1 MSKLVKR
8 DFRVPVLLLAL
19 SAIPMLGGI
28 ARLVSL
34 SSQGTAEDARFHA
47 APIPVVLHFVG
58 AALYALL
65 GAFQFSSGFRRR
77 WPGWH
82 RRAGK
87 ILVLCGLSTALTG
100 IWMANLYRIP
110 HSLQGPILYAAR
122 MTVGAAMAAA
132 IIVAWSSIRRR
143 EFARHEAWM
152 IRAYALGQGAGTQAL
167 LLGACIVLSGEVV
180 GLTRDLLMSLAWAIN
195 ILVAEWIIRRRAN
208 APRQAVSQLG
218 YETSR
223 A

>member
-8 DFRVPVLLLAL
+8 DFLVPMLLVAL

-34 SSQGTAEDARFHA
+34 SSQGTAENARFHA
-47 APIPVVLHFVG
+47 APVPIVLHFLA
-58 AALYALL
+58 AALYTLL

-77 WPGWH
+77 WPRWH
-82 RRAGK
+82 RRSGK
-87 ILVLCGLSTALTG
+87 ILVLCGLSSALAG
-100 IWMANLYRIP
+100 LWMANFYRIP
-110 HSLQGPILYAAR
+110 QGLQGPILYAVR
-122 MTVGAAMAAA
+122 MMVGTAMAAA
-132 IIVAWSSIRRR
+132 IMVAWSSVRRR
-143 EFARHEAWM
+143 EFSRHEAWM

-167 LLGACIVLSGEVV
+167 LLGGCIVLSGEVV

-195 ILVAEWIIRRRAN
+195 VVVAEWIIRRRAS
-208 APRQAVSQLG
+208 APRQTVSRLG
-218 YETSR
+218 YETTR